1 MKKSVIVTKKH
12 IVLSVLVFALAAA
25 VYLNWQFSDANINID
40 NENTAS
46 YLGAA
51 EYVNATVSEESSTE
65 KKDYFTETKQT
76 REKSKKDR
84 IAILDE
90 TINNVKSTKD
100 QIQNAITEKETI
112 SKNIELEANIESMV
126 IAKGFSDCVCII
138 SDGKSTV
145 IVPSK
150 GLLASQTMQI
160 QDIVS
165 NQTGFSL
172 ENIKII
178 EIN

>member
-1 MKKSVIVTKKH
+1 MKKSVIITKKN
-12 IVLSVLVFALAAA
+12 IVLSLLVFALAAA
-25 VYLNWQFSDANINID
+25 VYLNWQFNDTSINTD
-40 NENTAS
+40 NEKTSS

-51 EYVNATVSEESSTE
+51 EYVNATVSEDAKTD
-65 KKDYFTETKQT
+65 KNDYFTETKQT

-90 TINNVKSTKD
+90 TINNVKSTKE
-100 QIQNAITEKETI
+100 QIQNAVNEKTQI

-126 IAKGFSDCVCII
+126 IAKGFNDCVCII
-138 SDGKSTV
+138 SDGKATV

-165 NQTGFSL
+165 GQTEFSL